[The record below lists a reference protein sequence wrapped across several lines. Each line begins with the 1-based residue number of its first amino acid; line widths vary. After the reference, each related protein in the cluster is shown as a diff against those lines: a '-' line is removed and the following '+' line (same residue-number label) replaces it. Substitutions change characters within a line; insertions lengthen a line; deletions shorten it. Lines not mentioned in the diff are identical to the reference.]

1 MHFAPA
7 QPSRSGAGQDLV
19 RTYDIMLSS
28 GKYTFRNYVLFRLW
42 PTSRIFKWW
51 WERPSRKGVEGI
63 NLPLPGRSRTLS
75 LCRSSAPGFQT
86 QSVIAQAISDGACDA
101 VSMARPLLANPDLPL
116 FFAQGLDEAPKPC
129 TYCNKC
135 LVNFIEN
142 PLGCYEESRYS
153 SREEML
159 RTIMSAYEP
168 APAP

>member
-1 MHFAPA
+1 
-7 QPSRSGAGQDLV
+7 
-19 RTYDIMLSS
+19 
-28 GKYTFRNYVLFRLW
+28 
-42 PTSRIFKWW
+42 
-51 WERPSRKGVEGI
+51 
-63 NLPLPGRSRTLS
+63 
-75 LCRSSAPGFQT
+75 
-86 QSVIAQAISDGACDA
+86 
-101 VSMARPLLANPDLPL
+101 MARPLLANPDLPL
-116 FFAQGLDEAPKPC
+116 LFTQGLDEAPKPC